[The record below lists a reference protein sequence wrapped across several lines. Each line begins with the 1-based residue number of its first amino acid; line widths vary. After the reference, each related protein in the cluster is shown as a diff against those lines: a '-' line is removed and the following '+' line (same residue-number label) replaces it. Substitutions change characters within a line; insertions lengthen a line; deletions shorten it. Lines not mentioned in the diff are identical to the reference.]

1 MIYIECNIYNNIYI
15 IYMIYII
22 FSIFFWSGKVLFF
35 GGPEEVRADDV
46 SPRLILLKLV
56 NVKQW
61 LGTSGGA
68 VGIINK

>member
-1 MIYIECNIYNNIYI
+1 
-15 IYMIYII
+15 MIYII
-22 FSIFFWSGKVLFF
+22 FSQCFFWSGKVLFF

>member
-1 MIYIECNIYNNIYI
+1 M
-15 IYMIYII
+15 
-22 FSIFFWSGKVLFF
+22 FFWSGKVLFF